1 MENLEVKES
10 SVMLEEAFQLLA
22 TEYSEETIKK
32 YVDNSRIYYIL
43 FCDEVIACS
52 LFDDEETYFLV
63 VKKDFRCCGLGT
75 KILNKLRTRYARAS
89 SNLKIYGDPEKA
101 YHFILKNDWLIETN
115 VQNEE
120 GMFLYKTEDFEESDI
135 VDLRR

>member
-89 SNLKIYGDPEKA
+89 SNLKISLLFFA
-101 YHFILKNDWLIETN
+101 LSFFAQSILLIVVSIFKLKLIFSPN
-115 VQNEE
+115 KYV
-120 GMFLYKTEDFEESDI
+120 KS
-135 VDLRR
+135 